1 MSRRLSWR
9 WKFRCTFRSQVPFAL
24 LEMISWK
31 KFFVFEM
38 VSTPTR
44 DLFNSFTM
52 LLLDSYKVESE
63 FLHLQSIVNFKKIHI
78 EHFNEWKEGFEYL
91 NVRGDMTSTVR
102 LYSFSYWP
110 NHSSKNTSSSRY
122 ESNFWVI
129 FIFLKFQPCLEL
141 GYFHRELVTID
152 PHGDVFFD
160 YYSLKI
166 NLTPHI

>member
-44 DLFNSFTM
+44 DLFKSFTM
-52 LLLDSYKVESE
+52 LLLDSFKVKSE
-63 FLHLQSIVNFKKIHI
+63 FLHLQSNLNFKKWLPAFLPVA
-78 EHFNEWKEGFEYL
+78 EGGFEYV

-102 LYSFSYWP
+102 LYSFSHWP
-110 NHSSKNTSSSRY
+110 NQSSENTTSSRY
-122 ESNFWVI
+122 ESY
-129 FIFLKFQPCLEL
+129 FQSLL
-141 GYFHRELVTID
+141 YF
-152 PHGDVFFD
+152 
-160 YYSLKI
+160 
-166 NLTPHI
+166 